1 MWKIL
6 IGRGVVLNTEV
17 SDMSGNLPNPEDVQV
32 DDLQNLIE
40 NLPEEK
46 RQKLLSQLDIGGA
59 GDLGGEDIGL

>member
-1 MWKIL
+1 
-6 IGRGVVLNTEV
+6 
-17 SDMSGNLPNPEDVQV
+17 MSGNLPNPEDVQV

-59 GDLGGEDIGL
+59 GDLGGGDVGL

>member
-1 MWKIL
+1 M
-6 IGRGVVLNTEV
+6 VVSTGV
-17 SDMSGNLPNPEDVQV
+17 SDMSDNLPNPEDVQV

-46 RQKLLSQLDIGGA
+46 RQELLSQLDLGDVGDV